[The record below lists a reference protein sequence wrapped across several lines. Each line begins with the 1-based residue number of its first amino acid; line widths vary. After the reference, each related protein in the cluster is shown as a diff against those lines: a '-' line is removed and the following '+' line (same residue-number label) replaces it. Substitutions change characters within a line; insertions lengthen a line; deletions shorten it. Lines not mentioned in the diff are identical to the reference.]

1 MTYSEIEDYALKTTG
16 AELSFSYDWETPVIK
31 VSGKMFFLGSPKEQV
46 PRVNLKSLPE
56 ESFVLRDMFTS
67 IIPGYHMN
75 KEHWN
80 SIYLDDSVPEEIQR
94 RMVDESYRL
103 VVRGLSKAKRE
114 ALTVAK

>member
-1 MTYSEIEDYALKTTG
+1 MTYSEIEAYALTKPG
-16 AELSFSYDWETPVIK
+16 VELSFPFDWETPVIK
-31 VSGKMFFLGSPKEQV
+31 VSGKMFFLGSPIEQV

-56 ESFVLRDMFTS
+56 ESLVLRDMFTS

-80 SIYLDDSVPEEIQR
+80 SIYLDDSVPEEIQK

-103 VVRGLSKAKRE
+103 VVRGLSKAQRE
-114 ALTVAK
+114 TLAAAK